1 MNVHSV
7 MGQSDKREAILHATL
22 DIIYEH
28 GFHATPVSE
37 IARRAN
43 VGTGSVYRYFK
54 NKDDLLNQLYLDVK
68 KQMFEAMNQGLVPN
82 MPFEQLFK
90 RIWCNLFDYYIRN
103 PRQFSFA
110 EQYCGSPI
118 LTEATRAE
126 GEHIFREYAGYI
138 DKAIRD
144 GAINDVPRAV
154 VTAALVGMTV
164 SLVKQQLAGGTVMN
178 DELKN
183 KAAHAAWCAIRR

>member
-1 MNVHSV
+1 MEP
-7 MGQSDKREAILHATL
+7 SDKRQAILQATL

-37 IARRAN
+37 IARRAD

-54 NKDDLLNQLYLDVK
+54 NKDDLINQLYLEVK
-68 KQMFEAMNQGLVPN
+68 KQMFAAMHLGLSTDL
-82 MPFEQLFK
+82 PFEQLFK
-90 RIWCNLFDYYIRN
+90 RIWLNLFDYYTQN

-126 GEHIFREYAGYI
+126 GEHIFREYAEYI
-138 DKAIRD
+138 DNAIRD

-154 VTAALVGMTV
+154 VTAALVGMNV
-164 SLVKQQLAGGTVMN
+164 ALVKQQLAGAIVM
-178 DELKN
+178 DDDMKR

>member
-1 MNVHSV
+1 
-7 MGQSDKREAILHATL
+7 MGPSDKREAILQATL

-68 KQMFEAMNQGLVPN
+68 RQMFEAMHVGLAPD

-90 RIWCNLFDYYIRN
+90 RIWINLFEYYTRN

-118 LTEATRAE
+118 LTEATRTE
-126 GEHIFREYAGYI
+126 GDLIFREYAGFI
-138 DKAIRD
+138 DKAIRE

-164 SLVKQQLAGGTVMN
+164 SLVKQQLSGAIVVG
-178 DELKN
+178 DDLKH
-183 KAAHAAWCAIRR
+183 KAAHAAWCAVRR